1 MPDPRESREPQ
12 VAKVDALVDENGAPI
27 ELPPDTGLKPADAV
41 EESVG
46 ATSPTNWWL
55 YGLVGLAIV
64 IAILL
69 LMQVFLG
76 APSTEVQPGTPVS
89 EPVVEPPAAPQ

>member
-1 MPDPRESREPQ
+1 MSDPREPREPE
-12 VAKVDALVDENGAPI
+12 VAKVDALVDEKGSRI
-27 ELPPDTGLKPADAV
+27 DLPPDSGLKPADAV
-41 EESVG
+41 EDSVG

-69 LMQVFLG
+69 LMQIFLG
-76 APSTEVQPGTPVS
+76 APSTEVQPGTPIS
-89 EPVVEPPAAPQ
+89 EPVVEPPQ